1 MRKLHFA
8 IFVCVVLILLAL
20 IWATPMGTKPG
31 SAASAAS
38 SQQSPSKGKI
48 RTGADAATLAVRDA
62 GNQLIR
68 IATRNEEDREAARE
82 LGTVVE
88 DYGTFV
94 IVAVSRAMV
103 HGKTFEQADKI
114 ETGIHLPGFSFEP
127 LTESAE
133 RAFAGINGMV
143 KPTGDGGDYYIVQ
156 FAAPARD
163 EWLAE
168 LRAAGA
174 EVLQYVPHQ
183 AFFVYSSREAMAT
196 IENHPRVRWT
206 GVFHPLY
213 KLSPQMRQL
222 ALTQS
227 ATGSNI
233 GQFDIVVFK
242 QASLESAAT
251 TVSDFG
257 ARIKHRIVLP
267 GNYFNVI
274 RVEMDAGLILPVM
287 QIPGVIT
294 IDPYIQPTKEDER
307 AAHIVAG
314 NFTNN
319 TTISGPGYDS
329 LTQFGVDGTNVTVAV
344 VDDGV
349 GIPGDGGFYI
359 TSGNA
364 VNAPLRGAAA
374 GALGHGHLNATIIAG
389 DLPFSSLLDPTGHNY
404 GLGVARKSHIINVP
418 LLRGTY
424 NGSEADTCND
434 TVTTSGPNGVTGF
447 ISNNS
452 WGAGLNGNSYDS
464 LAAQYDGFVRDSSFA
479 STIDPLVIVFSAGNQ
494 GTSGLTRPK
503 VAKNVITTANS
514 ENLRPELT
522 SSANNLDDLASSSS
536 RGPASDGRIKPD
548 ITAPGTGVS
557 GGRSGTDTLF
567 GNIDAHHRWST
578 GTSHAAPQIAGAAAL
593 FTQFWKNGNGDSN
606 PSPALVK
613 AAILNGGQEMSGAN
627 VSASIPNGAEGWGR
641 LNLKNVLNTGVGIKY
656 VNQTAGLTTNGQE
669 FVYNGTIATDMRHFR
684 ATLVWTDP
692 PGVSNPALVNNLDLE
707 VTVGAT
713 TYKGNVFSGGLS
725 ASGGSADTINNVEN
739 VWLATGVTAGTPV
752 TVRVR
757 ATALNGDGILG
768 DADTTDQ
775 HFALVVF
782 NFNEGPVCEFTLNP
796 TSANYTAAGGSDS
809 VSVMTDVACN
819 WSASSNNSWIQIGGT
834 PVGPGN
840 GSVNYS
846 VSANSGPARNG
857 SMTIAGLSFPVTQ
870 ASGCTAITVSPGTL
884 PNGDVGIPYSQN
896 LMVEGGTPGYTLSV
910 SGNLPTG
917 ISLVGTALTGT
928 PTTAGTFAF
937 TIQATDSLGCTGSQ
951 SYSVTINNHL
961 QFYPLPRPVRLLD
974 TRAGEPGCDAPGA
987 PVNGGSERTQLAR
1000 RTCDGVTIPPNA
1012 IAITGNVTPVPNSTG
1027 FLTLFP
1033 SNATRPLVANSNFV
1047 AGEIVNNVF
1056 TVGLGT
1062 DGAFKIFASTT
1073 THVVVDVTGYYAPPS
1088 ASGLY
1093 FHPLP
1098 TPIRLLETR
1107 ANEPGCDTPGAAL
1120 GGGSTRT
1127 QQGRVTCNGV
1137 TIPNSALA
1145 LVGNATVVNPTGTG
1159 FLTLFPSNA
1168 TQPVVSNGNYVGGDI
1183 VNTPFTVGLGADGA
1197 FKIFTTQTTH
1207 VVVDVLGYFSPDATD
1222 ANGAGLQFYSLATP
1236 VRLLDSRVNEPACN
1250 TPGAAFAGGTEYSQQ
1265 ARGTCGGQTIPTTA
1279 LAVVGNVTTVNPVGG
1294 FLTLWPSNVARPLIA
1309 TSNFATG
1316 QIANRHFTVGLAPD
1330 GTFKLYSLGTTHL
1343 VIDLSGYFAP

>member
-1 MRKLHFA
+1 
-8 IFVCVVLILLAL
+8 
-20 IWATPMGTKPG
+20 MGTKPG
-31 SAASAAS
+31 SAAPSAAS
-38 SQQSPSKGKI
+38 QQPPNKGNIK
-48 RTGADAATLAVRDA
+48 TGADAVTLAVRDA

-68 IATRNEEDREAARE
+68 VTIRNEEDREAVRG

-94 IVAVSRAMV
+94 VVAINRAMA
-103 HGKTFEQADKI
+103 HGKAFEQADKI
-114 ETGIHLPGFSFEP
+114 ETGIHLPGFSFDP

-133 RAFAGINGMV
+133 RAFAGISGMV
-143 KPTGDGGDYYIVQ
+143 KPTGDGADYYIVQ

-174 EVLQYVPHQ
+174 EILQYVPHQ
-183 AFFVYSSREAMAT
+183 AFFVYASREAMAT

-206 GVFHPLY
+206 GAFHPLY

-227 ATGSNI
+227 ATGSNV
-233 GQFDIVVFK
+233 GQFDIAVFK
-242 QASLESAAT
+242 QVSLEATAT

-257 ARIKHRIVLP
+257 GRIKYRIVLP

-274 RVEMDAGLILPVM
+274 RVEMDAGLILPMV

-294 IDPYIQPTKEDER
+294 IDPYIPPEKEDER
-307 AAHIVAG
+307 AAQIVAG

-359 TSGNA
+359 TSSNT

-374 GALGHGHLNATIIAG
+374 GADGHGHLNATIIAG

-418 LLRGTY
+418 LLRSGYT
-424 NGSEADTCND
+424 GSEADTCND
-434 TVTTSGPNGVTGF
+434 TVTTSGPNGVKGT

-464 LAAQYDGFVRDSSFA
+464 FAAQYDGFVRDSSSA
-479 STIDPLVIVFSAGNQ
+479 ATIDPLLIVFSAGNQ
-494 GTSGLTRPK
+494 GTNGLTRPK
-503 VAKNVITTANS
+503 VAKNVIATANS

-536 RGPASDGRIKPD
+536 RGPAADGRIKPD

-593 FTQFWKNGNGDSN
+593 FTQFWKNANGGTN

-613 AAILNGGQEMSGAN
+613 AAILNGGQEMSGTN
-627 VSASIPNGAEGWGR
+627 VTASIPNGAEGWGR
-641 LNLKNVLNTGVGIKY
+641 LNLKNVLNTGVATKY
-656 VNQTAGLTTNGQE
+656 VNQTNGLTNIGQE
-669 FVYNGTIATDMRHFR
+669 FTYNGTIATNARHFR

-739 VWLATGVTAGTPV
+739 VWLAAGVTAGTAV
-752 TVRVR
+752 TVRIR
-757 ATALNGDGILG
+757 ATGLNGDGILG

-782 NFNEGPVCEFTLNP
+782 NFSEAPICNYTLNP
-796 TSANYTAAGGSDS
+796 SNANYSSAGGNGS
-809 VSVMTDVACN
+809 VTVTTDVACN

-834 PVGPGN
+834 PGGPGN

-846 VSANSGPARNG
+846 VSANNGPARNG

-870 ASGCTAITVSPGTL
+870 ASGCTAITVNPGTL
-884 PNGDVGIPYSQN
+884 PNGDVGISYSQT
-896 LMVEGGTPGYTLSV
+896 LMVAGGMPGYALSV
-910 SGNLPTG
+910 SGTLPNG

-928 PTTAGTFAF
+928 PTAAGTFAF

-961 QFYPLPRPVRLLD
+961 QFYPLPRP
-974 TRAGEPGCDAPGA
+974 
-987 PVNGGSERTQLAR
+987 
-1000 RTCDGVTIPPNA
+1000 
-1012 IAITGNVTPVPNSTG
+1012 
-1027 FLTLFP
+1027 
-1033 SNATRPLVANSNFV
+1033 
-1047 AGEIVNNVF
+1047 
-1056 TVGLGT
+1056 
-1062 DGAFKIFASTT
+1062 
-1073 THVVVDVTGYYAPPS
+1073 
-1088 ASGLY
+1088 
-1093 FHPLP
+1093 
-1098 TPIRLLETR
+1098 IR
-1107 ANEPGCDTPGAAL
+1107 
-1120 GGGSTRT
+1120 
-1127 QQGRVTCNGV
+1127 
-1137 TIPNSALA
+1137 
-1145 LVGNATVVNPTGTG
+1145 
-1159 FLTLFPSNA
+1159 
-1168 TQPVVSNGNYVGGDI
+1168 
-1183 VNTPFTVGLGADGA
+1183 
-1197 FKIFTTQTTH
+1197 
-1207 VVVDVLGYFSPDATD
+1207 
-1222 ANGAGLQFYSLATP
+1222 
-1236 VRLLDSRVNEPACN
+1236 
-1250 TPGAAFAGGTEYSQQ
+1250 
-1265 ARGTCGGQTIPTTA
+1265 
-1279 LAVVGNVTTVNPVGG
+1279 
-1294 FLTLWPSNVARPLIA
+1294 
-1309 TSNFATG
+1309 
-1316 QIANRHFTVGLAPD
+1316 
-1330 GTFKLYSLGTTHL
+1330 
-1343 VIDLSGYFAP
+1343 